1 MRKVLCFLMLLLA
14 TNSFIVSAAE
24 KKEDIPLTGGNSEKY
39 DKNTPR
45 NLIPLSCYYEEG
57 VVSLNVWGDLGAIQ
71 LSVTNQLTGETEV
84 NVNGTLSVNVPTASG
99 TYIVQIVTEDGTWYY
114 GTYTL

>member
-24 KKEDIPLTGGNSEKY
+24 KKEDIPLNKKDSENY

-84 NVNGTLSVNVPTASG
+84 NINGTLSVNVPTASG